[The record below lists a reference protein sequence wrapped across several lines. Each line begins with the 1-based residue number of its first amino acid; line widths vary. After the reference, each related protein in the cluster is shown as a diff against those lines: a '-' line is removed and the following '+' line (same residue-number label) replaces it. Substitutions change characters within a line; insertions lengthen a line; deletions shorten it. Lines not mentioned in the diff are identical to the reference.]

1 MARTPEGKVK
11 DAITKILREAG
22 ASYFFPAT
30 GGFGRSGVSDIVVCY
45 RGKFIAIE
53 AKATAKQK
61 PTALQS
67 AYLREVREA
76 GGHAL
81 VIHKDNVDAVY
92 TLIKLIGDS

>member
-1 MARTPEGKVK
+1 MAKGPEHKVK
-11 DAITKILREAG
+11 QAVIKILKAAG
-22 ASYFFPAT
+22 ASYFMPSMS
-30 GGFGRSGVSDIVVCY
+30 GYGRAGISDIIVCY
-45 RGKFIAIE
+45 RGRFIACE
-53 AKATAKQK
+53 CKATSTKK

-92 TLIKLIGDS
+92 TLVKLIGDS